1 MTPNPIQL
9 GKEVMA
15 VPLNQSSRLAIS
27 FAYPK
32 MPGAPPTGARHMKLV
47 ISACCP
53 TRGRLTCRPAGFHTA
68 S

>member
-32 MPGAPPTGARHMKLV
+32 MPGPIL
-47 ISACCP
+47 S
-53 TRGRLTCRPAGFHTA
+53 
-68 S
+68 